1 MMHFLRSVFGWLWPV
16 THSAE
21 LSKMDYSDIT
31 KLLAKANTALEN
43 LIALTRIQTAAL
55 SESDELIKA
64 QDSYIKTLEFA
75 LDVANKTL
83 EGVANLDV
91 LPPPTQKAIEIY
103 LLSRAMHK
111 SEQDRPNSPDI
122 EGAA

>member
-1 MMHFLRSVFGWLWPV
+1 
-16 THSAE
+16 
-21 LSKMDYSDIT
+21 MDYADIT

-55 SESDELIKA
+55 NESDELIKA
-64 QDSYIKTLEFA
+64 QEGYIQTLEFA

-91 LPPPTQKAIEIY
+91 LPPQTQKAIEIY

-111 SEQDRPNSPDI
+111 SEQQDKPNSPDI